1 MLEQPFLWRLPSAA
15 MTQEE
20 DREAVRRGYWLRR
33 ARQKAGVTLSDAAIT
48 AGLSATSGSTVSLWE
63 SGQRAIKVVQLTRLA
78 RRYGVP
84 VSLFTDPAMTDDERL
99 ELAIADAARLERED
113 WEQAAEADRP
123 AGAARDASQR
133 RRLA

>member
-33 ARQKAGVTLSDAAIT
+33 ARQKAGVTLADAAVT
-48 AGLSATSGSTVSLWE
+48 AGLKDTSGSTVSLWE
-63 SGQRAIKVVQLTRLA
+63 SGQRSIKVVQLTRLA

-84 VSLFTDPAMTDDERL
+84 VSMFTDPPITDDERL
-99 ELAIADAARLERED
+99 DEAIADASRLERED
-113 WEQAAEADRP
+113 WDAAAEAHRP
-123 AGAARDASQR
+123 GAGARGDGPR